1 MTEEAERRKKAYSE
15 VRKTFDDLFHLVFF
29 SQHFI
34 LLATLPFH
42 WPIQLYFHF
51 ETDQMLNYGVRS
63 YDVYIFL
70 FAGRQTE
77 NISSIALFPFLDLS
91 VLFFSFAFDSLWFP
105 LIPFD
110 WYDSFV
116 SCTYLVKLFQTSPLF
131 VILYIL
137 PCMVIIALFSKIIQ
151 FRTIQIKILLLTCT
165 LKYQFSIWWE
175 CKRHISSTSCNR
187 KETFQITA
195 IYNHAFFPLYQHPIP
210 NIINSIV
217 ILLF

>member
-1 MTEEAERRKKAYSE
+1 M
-15 VRKTFDDLFHLVFF
+15 RKTFGDLFHLFFF

-51 ETDQMLNYGVRS
+51 ETDQTLNYGARS

-105 LIPFD
+105 LIRVIPLFLVPILSNFFRHRLCLS
-110 WYDSFV
+110 YFT
-116 SCTYLVKLFQTSPLF
+116 SCLVWWSLHSLVKSFNFAQ
-131 VILYIL
+131 Y
-137 PCMVIIALFSKIIQ
+137 
-151 FRTIQIKILLLTCT
+151 R
-165 LKYQFSIWWE
+165 LKYFYPPVLSNTNFPFGEIV
-175 CKRHISSTSCNR
+175 NV
-187 KETFQITA
+187 
-195 IYNHAFFPLYQHPIP
+195 IYLQHPATEKKPFRLLQFTITNSSLFISIP
-210 NIINSIV
+210 SPT
-217 ILLF
+217 L